1 MRRSARLAGRPVGS
15 GSGSSTSTS
24 ISTSTSSVSSSS
36 SIPGIAQTTAYS
48 YNSRDVWIIIGARSL
63 RQVGVGLV
71 GVILSLQLQE
81 LRLDL
86 RQLGTVLT
94 ASLTGATAFLLA
106 LPVLLSGAAGLPF
119 VVAKGELLV
128 GFTLVSAA
136 CALALPHCRSFLE
149 VLVVVF
155 VGSLGLPPSVAV
167 QVPLEHS
174 ILAACVSQPPPGTTA
189 ASSDQQQQLAA
200 PPPDLLPRVF
210 GRYNAAAT
218 VAVSIGS
225 IAAGLPLSLRQ
236 QWLLVAAVL
245 AGAAGLYSCLSPA
258 ATGAATTSADITAS
272 PGGKAMGKT
281 SGGGG
286 AGSMFV
292 LPRRVLLFAGLQ
304 GVDSFA
310 GSMILQVRSSC
321 LFIFLSP
328 RQLVFVGCR
337 THELLSVSLLAYD
350 RPTIQSL
357 VSHFL
362 HTQYGIDE
370 STLGAVFGVFF
381 LLSAGS
387 VLLAPLVAK
396 RIGLINT
403 MAFTHLPTNVMICAL
418 PFCGSPAA
426 ALALWVGR
434 ACLCSM
440 DVPARESFMMSVLGS
455 SPTAPEEEEEEE
467 EEGGGDQQQAAAAR
481 QSQLRV
487 RTSSATTTVRS
498 LAAILGPKVATELAA
513 RFSPAAP
520 FVVAGAI
527 KIAYDIALLSA
538 FAGGGGEAEAKANR
552 QRQQRNVRSEG
563 SVKI

>member
-189 ASSDQQQQLAA
+189 ASSDQQQQLAR
-200 PPPDLLPRVF
+200 LLDR
-210 GRYNAAAT
+210 G
-218 VAVSIGS
+218 
-225 IAAGLPLSLRQ
+225 
-236 QWLLVAAVL
+236 
-245 AGAAGLYSCLSPA
+245 
-258 ATGAATTSADITAS
+258 
-272 PGGKAMGKT
+272 
-281 SGGGG
+281 
-286 AGSMFV
+286 
-292 LPRRVLLFAGLQ
+292 
-304 GVDSFA
+304 
-310 GSMILQVRSSC
+310 
-321 LFIFLSP
+321 
-328 RQLVFVGCR
+328 RQLR
-337 THELLSVSLLAYD
+337 LAD
-350 RPTIQSL
+350 
-357 VSHFL
+357 
-362 HTQYGIDE
+362 
-370 STLGAVFGVFF
+370 LGAVRAAEGR
-381 LLSAGS
+381 AGELRE
-387 VLLAPLVAK
+387 VIA
-396 RIGLINT
+396 R
-403 MAFTHLPTNVMICAL
+403 AL
-418 PFCGSPAA
+418 GARA
-426 ALALWVGR
+426 RREVGVGR
-434 ACLCSM
+434 L
-440 DVPARESFMMSVLGS
+440 DGRHGERGIGS
-455 SPTAPEEEEEEE
+455 
-467 EEGGGDQQQAAAAR
+467 R
-481 QSQLRV
+481 R
-487 RTSSATTTVRS
+487 
-498 LAAILGPKVATELAA
+498 
-513 RFSPAAP
+513 
-520 FVVAGAI
+520 
-527 KIAYDIALLSA
+527 
-538 FAGGGGEAEAKANR
+538 R
-552 QRQQRNVRSEG
+552 QRAPAENGRRQ
-563 SVKI
+563 